1 MIKLPDRVYFFSF
14 FQLALI
20 TALVVVSFVEFL
32 SFYQVNDI
40 LCTKKFIYT
49 FIAYIIFFTTAFS
62 PLRTLH
68 DKAYLLHLI
77 VCLLLL
83 ISLIMP
89 KIAGVHRWIRLGP
102 FSLQASEFAKITTT
116 LALSRYLSGY
126 ISSDIRHPGHLI
138 IPVLIVAFP
147 VLCILVQ
154 PDLGTAVLVGVSGLI
169 TCYIAGTNKKFFL
182 FLLAA
187 AICSTPLIW
196 HGVLHDYQKSRIL
209 SFVEHNT
216 KNTKGFY
223 QTEQSQIAMGSG
235 GLWGKGWKKGSQS
248 QLHFLPEKHTD
259 FIFASWAEEFGFMG
273 AIMVVLCF
281 YGLISHG
288 IRVSLSTR
296 NHFGSY
302 TSASLSLLLALYTLV
317 NLAMVSGI
325 IPVVGVPLPFISYG
339 GSALLGTF
347 WMMGIIA
354 CISMHRNIT
363 NI

>member
-1 MIKLPDRVYFFSF
+1 MIKLPSRMYFFSF
-14 FQLALI
+14 WQVILM
-20 TALVVVSFVEFL
+20 TALVVMSFVEFL
-32 SFYQVNDI
+32 SFYDVNDP
-40 LCTKKFIYT
+40 LCTKKFLYT
-49 FIAYIIFFTTAFS
+49 FFAYIIFFIAAFT

-68 DKAYLLHLI
+68 DGAYLLHI
-77 VCLLLL
+77 VVCILL
-83 ISLIMP
+83 ICSLITP
-89 KIAGVHRWIRLGP
+89 KVAGVHRWIRFGP
-102 FSLQASEFAKITTT
+102 LSLQVSEFAKITTT

-126 ISSDIRHPGHLI
+126 VSSDIRHPGHLI

-147 VLCILVQ
+147 ALCILIQ
-154 PDLGTAVLVGVSGLI
+154 PDLGTAVLIGVSGLV

-187 AICSTPLIW
+187 SICSTPLIW
-196 HGVLHDYQKSRIL
+196 HYVLHDYQKKRIL
-209 SFVEHNT
+209 SFVQHETTNPQ
-216 KNTKGFY
+216 GFY
-223 QTEQSQIAMGSG
+223 QTEQSHIAIGSG

-248 QLHFLPEKHTD
+248 QLLFLPEKHTD
-259 FIFASWAEEFGFMG
+259 FIFASWAEEFGFIG
-273 AIMVVLCF
+273 AIIMVFCF
-281 YGLISHG
+281 YGLVVHG
-288 IRVSLSTR
+288 IRVGLATR

-354 CISMHRNIT
+354 CTSMHRNIT